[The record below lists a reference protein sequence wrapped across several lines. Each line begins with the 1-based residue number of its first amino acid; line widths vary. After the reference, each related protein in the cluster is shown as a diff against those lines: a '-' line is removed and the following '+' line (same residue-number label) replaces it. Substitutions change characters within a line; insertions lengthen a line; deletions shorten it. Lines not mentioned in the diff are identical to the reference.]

1 MQLRERLK
9 DLIGHEV
16 FITTT
21 AANDDRDVPGG
32 TLRDVGLDYLLINTQ
47 KEEEVGDVGAAADWW
62 VRLESVIAI
71 THPSDCRKC
80 AVDAAISQ

>member
-1 MQLRERLK
+1 MRLRERLK

-21 AANDDRDVPGG
+21 TASEDRDIPGG
-32 TLRDVGLDYLLINTQ
+32 TLKDVGLDYLVINTQ

-62 VRLESVIAI
+62 VRLEMVITI
-71 THPSDCRKC
+71 THPCDCRKC
-80 AVDAAISQ
+80 AVDAATSQ